1 MRVMHRAVQC
11 AVMRCDVVQCGV
23 MAEGFAVRP

>member
-1 MRVMHRAVQC
+1 MRVKHRAVQR
-11 AVMRCDVVQCGV
+11 AVMQCDVVQCGV